1 LTTPTTVQRWAVIR
15 IDDYGWNY
23 LSGKP
28 LQDLLDVENEM
39 PMGNL
44 LRTAA
49 SRAEAIFDGWR
60 EIEGLPPGG

>member
-1 LTTPTTVQRWAVIR
+1 
-15 IDDYGWNY
+15 